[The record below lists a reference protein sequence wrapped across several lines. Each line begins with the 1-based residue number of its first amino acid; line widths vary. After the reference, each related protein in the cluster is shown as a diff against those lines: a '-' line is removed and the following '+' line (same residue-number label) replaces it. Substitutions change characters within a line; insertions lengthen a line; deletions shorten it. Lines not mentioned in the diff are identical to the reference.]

1 MRREGAAACSRAEG
15 ARSACDSA
23 CARDGAGDA
32 CRLGEGRGARGSR
45 RPGGRGSAA
54 RCVAARGEGSAEA
67 TTRFERRALLLQKEV
82 SELLEA
88 GALLAADL
96 AAAAVEL
103 KTKVKLDSAQINN
116 CQLMFSLL
124 FFPVTLRE
132 IVTLRETVTLRDSV
146 TFGLRK
152 RDIYGIGFPSCQKAA
167 FQCRTPCPRMG
178 SGAYNGTGRAYPST
192 ALSSTMTSRT
202 APSVP
207 PSTGPAARRR

>member
-15 ARSACDSA
+15 ARPACDSA

-45 RPGGRGSAA
+45 RSGGRGSAA
-54 RCVAARGEGSAEA
+54 RCAAARGEGSAEA

-103 KTKVKLDSAQINN
+103 KTKVKLDSAQINT
-116 CQLMFSLL
+116 S
-124 FFPVTLRE
+124 PGTTYRVGE
-132 IVTLRETVTLRDSV
+132 PPP
-146 TFGLRK
+146 RK
-152 RDIYGIGFPSCQKAA
+152 KTGEN
-167 FQCRTPCPRMG
+167 RTPAQGPSPR
-178 SGAYNGTGRAYPST
+178 AQELRPPVQTRTAAAHTAPAHALIVRGTGVAWGEGAPVLGTRRTDSHRTCAGGLPAFPAST
-192 ALSSTMTSRT
+192 RVMIA
-202 APSVP
+202 
-207 PSTGPAARRR
+207 

>member
-1 MRREGAAACSRAEG
+1 MRREGAAACSRAED
-15 ARSACDSA
+15 ARCDSA
-23 CARDGAGDA
+23 CARNGAGNA

-45 RPGGRGSAA
+45 RSGGRGSAA
-54 RCVAARGEGSAEA
+54 RCAAARGEGSAEA

-124 FFPVTLRE
+124 FFSGDITGNCD
-132 IVTLRETVTLRDSV
+132 ITGNGDITG
-146 TFGLRK
+146 FG
-152 RDIYGIGFPSCQKAA
+152 DIWAEKA
-167 FQCRTPCPRMG
+167 
-178 SGAYNGTGRAYPST
+178 
-192 ALSSTMTSRT
+192 
-202 APSVP
+202 
-207 PSTGPAARRR
+207 

>member
-1 MRREGAAACSRAEG
+1 MWGGGGVACGGEGGVCRFQYSGRWQGAEKGEVPEGSMRREGAAACSRAEG

-32 CRLGEGRGARGSR
+32 CRLGEGRGACGSR
-45 RPGGRGSAA
+45 RSGGRGSAA
-54 RCVAARGEGSAEA
+54 RCAAARGEGSAEA

-96 AAAAVEL
+96 TAAAVEL

-124 FFPVTLRE
+124 FFSGDITGNCD
-132 IVTLRETVTLRDSV
+132 ITGNGDITG
-146 TFGLRK
+146 FG
-152 RDIYGIGFPSCQKAA
+152 DIWAEKA
-167 FQCRTPCPRMG
+167 
-178 SGAYNGTGRAYPST
+178 
-192 ALSSTMTSRT
+192 
-202 APSVP
+202 
-207 PSTGPAARRR
+207 